1 MIKKF
6 GYILF
11 CGILFY
17 LLYACK
23 EKSRSIEYE
32 KNELLTLDR
41 RMSALAEKEGFNQAI
56 LFFADDSIVKF
67 NEGKLPI
74 LGKKSY
80 DSSFDN
86 SHDTHAISWYP
97 LAAEVAASFDL
108 GYTWGNW
115 KYAAIDTTMYG
126 NYFTVWKKQADGSW
140 KVKLD
145 GGNNTPKPGL
155 L

>member
-1 MIKKF
+1 MPLCIVFAPVLKILMIRTPCRF
-6 GYILF
+6 PDGDEHPSL
-11 CGILFY
+11 
-17 LLYACK
+17 
-23 EKSRSIEYE
+23 
-32 KNELLTLDR
+32 LDR
-41 RMSALAEKEGFNQAI
+41 QMSALAEKEGFNHAI

-80 DSSFDN
+80 DSSFDK

>member
-80 DSSFDN
+80 DSSFDK
-86 SHDTHAISWYP
+86 SHDTHAISWYT
-97 LAAEVAASFDL
+97 LAAE
-108 GYTWGNW
+108 G
-115 KYAAIDTTMYG
+115 
-126 NYFTVWKKQADGSW
+126 
-140 KVKLD
+140 
-145 GGNNTPKPGL
+145 
-155 L
+155 